1 MATQGSARPGA
12 VGTGGTAGT
21 AGADEHEE
29 AHGHSLAS
37 WTLVGLV
44 LVGSFVLCL
53 AIVVTNVPLAVI
65 GGVVMVLGLVL
76 GRVLQMAGFGVHPPT
91 RHDA

>member
-12 VGTGGTAGT
+12 VGTGGSAGT

-29 AHGHSLAS
+29 GHGHSLAS
-37 WTLVGLV
+37 WTLVGLL